1 MVCYTGISG
10 KLVVLESMVVVDMR
24 IWLMVDGQVM
34 KNKLGRFWHGV
45 LE

>member
-10 KLVVLESMVVVDMR
+10 KLVVLESTVVVDMR

-45 LE
+45 IY